1 MFVWQERWSTIS
13 REAWLQLKCD
23 STESDAAG
31 LQILA
36 LPVVSRRKQGKAH
49 VFLDWTLPEQVN
61 TYAFS
66 HRYIKSDCKHVCVKD
81 VFHIYTH
88 GAQKSRLFGCVS
100 TKTWE
105 RACVSSWKYQNG
117 KGTRLCF
124 QLSFTI
130 LLGNAYVLKTCF
142 FVFPQDWNPL
152 LFFLLKLTR
161 TAVFARNS
169 SHAEIKS

>member
-1 MFVWQERWSTIS
+1 MCFHTETQTVIVN
-13 REAWLQLKCD
+13 AYVLKMC
-23 STESDAAG
+23 
-31 LQILA
+31 
-36 LPVVSRRKQGKAH
+36 
-49 VFLDWTLPEQVN
+49 
-61 TYAFS
+61 
-66 HRYIKSDCKHVCVKD
+66 
-81 VFHIYTH
+81 FHIYAH
-88 GAQKSRLFGCVS
+88 GAQKSWHSGCVS
-100 TKTWE
+100 AKTWE

-117 KGTRLCF
+117 KGTQLCF

-169 SHAEIKS
+169 SHFEIESQGNDMQREKPNFPKSHHNRQKKTTIFIAKKNTKDRT